1 MVLDSGG
8 SGWTEAPGIP
18 TLPTRAGLRG
28 SFTENAEGG
37 TNYLTGYARSQG
49 YRDFPGLHLL
59 VVVRQPTAIVFA
71 PVREL
76 QNWIWRLGGLLAGGF
91 VVLSWV
97 FVARLNR
104 PMRAIAR
111 AADHISGG
119 DVTSLIPRYRDGA
132 AGRLSAAVGELVDA
146 FRAKQEKLE
155 ADNAQLEARVHD
167 HSPDA
172 PAPESPPK
180 PPAPR
185 GSGPDQI
192 RW

>member
-1 MVLDSGG
+1 LVLDSGG

-18 TLPTRAGLRG
+18 TLPARPGLRG

-37 TNYLTGYARSQG
+37 TAYLTGYARSLG

-76 QNWIWRLGGLLAGGF
+76 QIWIWRLGALLAGGF
-91 VVLSWV
+91 VILSWIL
-97 FVARLNR
+97 VARLNR

-111 AADHISGG
+111 AADYIRGG
-119 DVTSLIPRYRDGA
+119 DVTSLIPRYRDGG
-132 AGRLSAAVGELVDA
+132 AGRLSTAIGDLVA
-146 FRAKQEKLE
+146 TFRAKQQKLE
-155 ADNAQLEARVHD
+155 TEKARLEARVRD
-167 HSPDA
+167 SLPAA
-172 PAPESPPK
+172 PAQAETPK
-180 PPAPR
+180 PPASR
-185 GSGPDQI
+185 GAGADQI